1 MTPKV
6 SIILPNYNGEKY
18 LKKTIQSVLNQT
30 FTDYEFIIV
39 DDASTDNSR
48 QIIEQFEDKR
58 IIRYYS
64 VHC

>member
-1 MTPKV
+1 MAPKV

-39 DDASTDNSR
+39 DASSTIINS
-48 QIIEQFEDKR
+48 
-58 IIRYYS
+58 
-64 VHC
+64 